1 MSLVTRVKGC
11 VTARDLEIGGVVCV
25 SLSVVVADGTQS
37 GFRGVGGVGG
47 VGENFTYGDGVRYNI
62 IMRCNSASLS
72 T

>member
-1 MSLVTRVKGC
+1 MSLVTWAMSR

-25 SLSVVVADGTQS
+25 SLGVVVADGTQS
-37 GFRGVGGVGG
+37 GFRGVGAWGG
-47 VGENFTYGDGVRYNI
+47 AGGNWTYGDGISYNI

>member
-1 MSLVTRVKGC
+1 MSHVTPVKGC

-37 GFRGVGGVGG
+37 GFRGVGAW
-47 VGENFTYGDGVRYNI
+47 GVRAETGH
-62 IMRCNSASLS
+62 MGMVSAI